1 MLKFVFYL
9 LRVEN
14 LLRILQRARSFLRLR
29 HKPIAGDD
37 CPLTPSRSLA
47 IDLQSM
53 LSLRTRWI
61 ALALQT
67 THYVTREAAR

>member
-1 MLKFVFYL
+1 
-9 LRVEN
+9 
-14 LLRILQRARSFLRLR
+14 LLRILQWARSFLRLR

-37 CPLTPSRSLA
+37 CLFTPSRSLA

-61 ALALQT
+61 ALALQI
-67 THYVTREAAR
+67 THYVTREAVR